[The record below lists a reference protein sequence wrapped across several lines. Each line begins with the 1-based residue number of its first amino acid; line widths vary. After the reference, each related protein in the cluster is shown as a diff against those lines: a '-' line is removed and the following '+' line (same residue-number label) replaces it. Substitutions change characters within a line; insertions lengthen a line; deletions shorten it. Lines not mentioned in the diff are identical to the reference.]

1 MSKYLLTKIEFLK
14 GVGPI
19 KASLLNK
26 ELSIYNYG
34 ELIKHFPFRLKKYG
48 TKKSPLK
55 RGFK

>member
-1 MSKYLLTKIEFLK
+1 MSKYILTKIEFLK

-26 ELSIYNYG
+26 ELGIFNYG
-34 ELIKHFPFRLKKYG
+34 ELIKHLPYRLKKSSP
-48 TKKSPLK
+48 KKSPLK